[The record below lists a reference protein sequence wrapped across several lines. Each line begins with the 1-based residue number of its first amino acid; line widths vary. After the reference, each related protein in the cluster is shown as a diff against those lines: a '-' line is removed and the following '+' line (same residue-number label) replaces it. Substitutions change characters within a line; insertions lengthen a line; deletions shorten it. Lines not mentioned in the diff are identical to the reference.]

1 MFFLVAD
8 CFYGNGRGYRGNVS
22 TTKKGYTCQAWDSQ
36 WPHKHTIDGSIYEE
50 VRNSSNFCRNPGGFG
65 LKGTWCYTTNMSLQW
80 DYCDVPKCS
89 RKSKWHTDSVTL
101 LF

>member
-1 MFFLVAD
+1 MFFVVAD

-80 DYCDVPKCS
+80 DYCGVPKCS
-89 RKSKWHTDSVTL
+89 SKSEWLTDL
-101 LF
+101 LYCFN